1 MSALNTGATT
11 MTKPGRKPSGKPDPN
26 EMTTRAFRMRQQYA
40 DWLEGLAAYNRTSLA
55 GLFDQAIAEY
65 ARAKGFKPPPQRT

>member
-1 MSALNTGATT
+1 MNALRTGPTI
-11 MTKPGRKPSGKPDPN
+11 MTKPGRKPSGKPAPG

-40 DWLEGLAAYNRTSLA
+40 DWLEDFAILNRTSLA

-65 ARAKGFKPPPQRT
+65 AKVKGFKAPPQRT